1 MVKGL
6 LIGHGKFPETLLE
19 VVRSIL
25 GEITDFQI
33 VSYESSSSEELERR
47 VKEAL
52 KGLGEGERVIFVDL
66 YGSSGANVCNRIV
79 VKDKKVATICGVSLP
94 MLIKY
99 FKYRNRRNLKELVEL
114 VKKAGQDEIKKMGT

>member
-19 VVRSIL
+19 VARSIL

-33 VSYESSSSEELERR
+33 VSYEKCPPAELESKVRR
-47 VKEAL
+47 VLKKLGKEE
-52 KGLGEGERVIFVDL
+52 KIIFVDF

-79 VKDKKVATICGVSLP
+79 EKDKKVAVICGVNLP
-94 MLIKY
+94 MLIK
-99 FKYRNRRNLKELVEL
+99 FLRYRDRLKFNEL
-114 VKKAGQDEIKKMGT
+114 VKLVKKTGQEAIKKMET